1 LAVGDCVS
9 AFGPAST
16 TGAVTATTVRITSTG
31 GKTCTT
37 GFGGGFGGGGFGGG
51 GASGA

>member
-1 LAVGDCVS
+1 VS

-31 GKTCTT
+31 GKTCTA
-37 GFGGGFGGGGFGGG
+37 GFGGGGFGGGGFGGG
-51 GASGA
+51 GTTSA

>member
-1 LAVGDCVS
+1 VS

-31 GKTCTT
+31 GKTCTA
-37 GFGGGFGGGGFGGG
+37 GFGGGGFGGAG
-51 GASGA
+51 GGGFGGGGTTGA